1 MTSTEEELIRQA
13 AKEILVLNAE
23 IAELTERRD
32 RLKSHFK
39 DADTYPPGK
48 YDLGDT
54 ELVVSTN
61 QRISEKKAKTLL
73 SADRLLVISVPKVD
87 SKKARAMLTDR
98 ELESIM
104 DHYDHRVEV
113 RLKDGSNHG

>member
-61 QRISEKKAKTLL
+61 QRISEK
-73 SADRLLVISVPKVD
+73 
-87 SKKARAMLTDR
+87 
-98 ELESIM
+98 
-104 DHYDHRVEV
+104 
-113 RLKDGSNHG
+113 